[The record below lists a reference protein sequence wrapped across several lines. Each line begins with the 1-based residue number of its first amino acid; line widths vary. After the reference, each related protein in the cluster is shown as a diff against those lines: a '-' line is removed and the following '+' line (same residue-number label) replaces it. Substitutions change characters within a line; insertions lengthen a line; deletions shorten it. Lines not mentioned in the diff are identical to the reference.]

1 MRTLAR
7 AAAIRAPDHLTFEV
21 RDDGAGFDV
30 DARRHGTGLQAMADR
45 LEAIGGELEVR
56 SVLGTGTSVTGRVPA
71 SEVVA

>member
-30 DARRHGTGLQAMADR
+30 DTRRHGTGLQGMNDR
-45 LEAIGGELEVR
+45 LDAIGGTLEVR
-56 SVLGTGTSVTGRVPA
+56 SSPGSGTSVTGRVPA